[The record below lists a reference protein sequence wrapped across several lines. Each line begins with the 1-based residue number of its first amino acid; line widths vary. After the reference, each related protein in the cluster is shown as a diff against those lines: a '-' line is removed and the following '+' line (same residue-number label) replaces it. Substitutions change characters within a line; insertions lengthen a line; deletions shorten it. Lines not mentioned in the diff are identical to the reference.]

1 MINDY
6 IHLRQQELQD
16 FFNICGSMID
26 ANAKKYKD
34 YTPGVGKFLG
44 RLGYTPSDIVVA
56 DTIPL
61 RQVCVVNDDSNNA
74 FLFDYDTS
82 SDHEK
87 CKVVGT
93 LTSEGVQDLYAT
105 TPVVIMHDEPE
116 FLLIDARTIGFFYGD
131 RQINPPNEY
140 ARETHELFSQMQ
152 MVWYGIQIALLNPY
166 VKDIF
171 RTETIRKTAFNSNGK
186 KRKSVVK
193 YIRHHYLNPGALSP
207 KTEAGQMLRKTMA
220 WYVVGHWRHYQ
231 DGKTI
236 FIQPYWKGPLR
247 ETKVCEPRERKV
259 V

>member
-6 IHLRQQELQD
+6 VYLTADDGEYFKDTYFQMYRPTISHDKIPADLFFANTLPLRSVCLVDQLPDGTSMKYEIVIDDDFKKRLEQSAVSELVR
-16 FFNICGSMID
+16 CGEITMKDDVNVSMSLFV
-26 ANAKKYKD
+26 AR
-34 YTPGVGKFLG
+34 GKSELLLDTNPTING
-44 RLGYTPSDIVVA
+44 RLFSREVVDERA
-56 DTIPL
+56 SEWLTYALRFLTTAITI
-61 RQVCVVNDDSNNA
+61 
-74 FLFDYDTS
+74 
-82 SDHEK
+82 
-87 CKVVGT
+87 
-93 LTSEGVQDLYAT
+93 
-105 TPVVIMHDEPE
+105 
-116 FLLIDARTIGFFYGD
+116 
-131 RQINPPNEY
+131 
-140 ARETHELFSQMQ
+140 
-152 MVWYGIQIALLNPY
+152 WYGIQISLLNPY
-166 VKDIF
+166 VKDVF
-171 RTETIRKTAFNSNGK
+171 RTETIRKTCFNQNGK